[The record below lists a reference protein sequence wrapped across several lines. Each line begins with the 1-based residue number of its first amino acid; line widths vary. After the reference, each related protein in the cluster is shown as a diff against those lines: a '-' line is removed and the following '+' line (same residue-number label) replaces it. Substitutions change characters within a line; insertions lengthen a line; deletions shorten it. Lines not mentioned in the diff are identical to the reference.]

1 MVKLKSEQELLD
13 LFRRKNFFRDDDYRQ
28 QAARILADA
37 TGIVT
42 AKEDRY
48 RYFYFTKDGDEGN
61 YSIPFS
67 AIRPEVPRLEQPQE
81 PSIPVS
87 VVKKMM
93 MEIWQMA
100 YGFDEHKFGIVDGE
114 DIRSIAKEHLSKYGV
129 TF

>member
-1 MVKLKSEQELLD
+1 MSSNTDRPIQVGEEVWGKNRANQSVTGLLIADTAFPEIDMHRYHVMLENGSVAYCSE
-13 LFRRKNFFRDDDYRQ
+13 
-28 QAARILADA
+28 
-37 TGIVT
+37 VH
-42 AKEDRY
+42 
-48 RYFYFTKDGDEGN
+48 
-61 YSIPFS
+61 
-67 AIRPEVPRLEQPQE
+67 RLEQPQE
-81 PSIPVS
+81 PSIPAS